1 MERTNTNTGTITDEE
16 YCRICG
22 YGDGG
27 LIWENGWPTAVICP
41 CCGTES
47 GIGDMGDPG
56 TWEGLRGIRDYR
68 GYWVGNGARWHSP
81 TLRPKEWD
89 LLAQL
94 ADIPTVWR

>member
-1 MERTNTNTGTITDEE
+1 MELTVRDTDEE

-27 LIWENGWPTAVICP
+27 LIWEAGWPTAAICP

-47 GIGDMGDPG
+47 GIGDLGEPG
-56 TWEGLRGIRDYR
+56 SWEGLRGIRDYR
-68 GYWVGNGARWHSP
+68 GYWVGNGAHWYSP
-81 TLRPKEWD
+81 YLRPKEWD

-94 ADIPTVWR
+94 GSIPPEWR